1 MDPQYPGVQVAVD
14 AAGPEAISAVPTAVA
29 AFVDAFHAGPL
40 EEPLRCTG
48 YASFEAEFGPS
59 ASVRQFFE
67 NGGLTAWVVRAHDPK
82 AGIASLAKVDLFNL
96 LCLPGAA
103 DLKPGDMYAAY
114 AAALA
119 CCERRRAFLI
129 VDIPKNTDT
138 PGAVHAWLE
147 RNAGLRHRN
156 AAIYFPRTL
165 VSDPFDPGQPREIG
179 ASGAIAGLYARMDAA
194 RGVWKAP
201 AGTEARL
208 YGVED
213 FAYQLSDAEQG
224 VLDALGVNCL
234 RTLPRFGY
242 LCWGARTLDPAR
254 EWKYI
259 AVRRLALFIE
269 ESVRRGT
276 QWAVHEPNGEPLWA
290 HIRRAVATFLLN
302 LYRQGA
308 FAGSSTDQAYFVDCG
323 PDTIE
328 IGFAPTRPAEFVVIS
343 IRHRMGSDWGQ
354 SPNFPGSVSRGSDP
368 EFS

>member
-1 MDPQYPGVQVAVD
+1 LDPQDPGVQVAVD

-40 EEPLRCTG
+40 EEPVRCTG
-48 YASFEAEFGPS
+48 YPSFEAEFGPS

-67 NGGLTAWVVRAHDPK
+67 NGGLSAWLVRAHDPK
-82 AGIASLAKVDLFNL
+82 AGVEALAKVDLFNI

-103 DLKPGDMYAAY
+103 DLKPPDMYAAY

-129 VDIPKNTDT
+129 VDIPKNADT

-179 ASGAIAGLYARMDAA
+179 ASGAIAGLYARIDAA

-269 ESVRRGT
+269 ESVHRGT
-276 QWAVHEPNGEPLWA
+276 QRGVRD
-290 HIRRAVATFLLN
+290 IRSSVQAFLLG

-343 IRHRMGSDWGQ
+343 IRHRMGSAWGQ
-354 SPNFPGSVSRGSDP
+354 SPNFLGSDSRGSDP
-368 EFS
+368 DFLKG